1 MFKPNSVILYVDNV
15 EVSTEFYK
23 SLFSEGPIEAF
34 PGFSVFSLKGGFIL
48 GLQTK
53 HDIEPK
59 PQAAFG
65 GFELCLSDISVEEVD
80 AIYQEFASRKIP
92 MALPPT
98 KLEFGYT
105 FVALDPDG
113 HRIRLCATDTSG
125 IEKL

>member
-1 MFKPNSVILYVDNV
+1 MFKPNSIILYVDNV
-15 EVSTEFYK
+15 DISTEFYK
-23 SLFSEGPIEAF
+23 SILGEGPIEAF
-34 PGFSVFSLKGGFIL
+34 PGFSVFSLKDGFIL

-59 PQAAFG
+59 PQLNFG
-65 GFELCLSDISVEEVD
+65 GFELCLSDISKEDVD
-80 AIYQEFASRKIP
+80 SIYSDLVTRNVP
-92 MALPPT
+92 MALQPT
-98 KLEFGYT
+98 NLEFGYT

>member
-1 MFKPNSVILYVDNV
+1 MFKPNSVILYVNDV
-15 EVSTEFYK
+15 DVSTKFYESIFGEK
-23 SLFSEGPIEAF
+23 PIEAF
-34 PGFSVFSLKGGFIL
+34 PGFSVFSLKDGFIL

-59 PQAAFG
+59 PQPTFG
-65 GFELCLSDISVEEVD
+65 GFELCLSDISIDEVD
-80 AIYQEFASRKIP
+80 SIYSDFKARNVP
-92 MALPPT
+92 MALTPT
-98 KLEFGYT
+98 TLEFGYT

>member
-1 MFKPNSVILYVDNV
+1 MFKPNSVILYVNDV
-15 EVSTEFYK
+15 DASTKFYE
-23 SLFSEGPIEAF
+23 SLFGEAPVETF
-34 PGFSVFSLKGGFIL
+34 PGFSVFLLKDNFIL

-59 PQAAFG
+59 PQPAFG
-65 GFELCLSDISVEEVD
+65 GFELCLGDITVEEVNAAYRD
-80 AIYQEFASRKIP
+80 FKARNIP

-98 KLEFGYT
+98 QLEFGYT

-113 HRIRLCATDTSG
+113 HRIRLCATDTSE

>member
-1 MFKPNSVILYVDNV
+1 MFKPNSVILYVDDV
-15 EVSTEFYK
+15 DASTAFYK
-23 SLFSEGPIEAF
+23 ATFGEDPIEAF
-34 PGFSVFSLKGGFIL
+34 PGFSVFSLKDGFIL

-59 PQAAFG
+59 PQPAFG
-65 GFELCLSDISVEEVD
+65 GFELCLSDISIEEVD
-80 AIYQEFASRKIP
+80 AIFNDFKARNVP

-98 KLEFGYT
+98 RLEFGYT

>member
-1 MFKPNSVILYVDNV
+1 MFKPNSIILYVDNV
-15 EVSTEFYK
+15 DISTEFYK
-23 SLFSEGPIEAF
+23 SILGEGPIEAY
-34 PGFSVFSLKGGFIL
+34 PGFSVFSLKDGFIL

-59 PQAAFG
+59 PQLSFG
-65 GFELCLSDISVEEVD
+65 GFELCLSDISKDEVNN
-80 AIYQEFASRKIP
+80 IYRDFQARNIP

-98 KLEFGYT
+98 ELEFGYT

>member
-1 MFKPNSVILYVDNV
+1 MFKPNSVILYVNDV
-15 EVSTEFYK
+15 DASTTFYA
-23 SLFSEGPIEAF
+23 SIFGEGPIEAF
-34 PGFSVFSLKGGFIL
+34 PGFSVFSLKDGFIL

-59 PQAAFG
+59 PEPAFG
-65 GFELCLSDISVEEVD
+65 GFELCLSDISIEEVD
-80 AIYQEFASRKIP
+80 AIYNDFASRNVP
-92 MALPPT
+92 MALTPT
-98 KLEFGYT
+98 RLEFGYT

>member
-15 EVSTEFYK
+15 DVSVEFYK
-23 SLFSEGPIEAF
+23 TIFGDEPIEAF
-34 PGFSVFSLKGGFIL
+34 PGFAVFSLNDGFIL

-59 PQAAFG
+59 PQPAFG
-65 GFELCLSDISVEEVD
+65 GFELCLSDISIEEVD
-80 AIYQEFASRKIP
+80 SIYRIFKEQKIP
-92 MALPPT
+92 MALTPT
-98 KLEFGYT
+98 RLEFGYT
-105 FVALDPDG
+105 FVAVDPDG

>member
-15 EVSTEFYK
+15 EASTAFYQAI
-23 SLFSEGPIEAF
+23 LGEGPIEAF
-34 PGFSVFSLKGGFIL
+34 PGFSVFSLKDGFIL

-59 PQAAFG
+59 PQPAFG
-65 GFELCLSDISVEEVD
+65 GFELCLTDISIEEVD
-80 AIYQEFASRKIP
+80 AIYRDFKARNVP
-92 MALPPT
+92 MALPPSR
-98 KLEFGYT
+98 LEFGYT

>member
-1 MFKPNSVILYVDNV
+1 MFKPNSVILYVDDV
-15 EVSTEFYK
+15 DASTAFYK
-23 SLFSEGPIEAF
+23 AIFGEDPIEAF
-34 PGFSVFSLKGGFIL
+34 PGFSVFSLKDGFIL

-59 PQAAFG
+59 PQPAFG
-65 GFELCLSDISVEEVD
+65 GFELCLSDISIEEVD
-80 AIYQEFASRKIP
+80 AIFNDFKALNVP
-92 MALPPT
+92 MVLPPT
-98 KLEFGYT
+98 RLEFGYT